1 MNASKY
7 LNSRLGQTLEKMK
20 VAYLSGKHLIFLVC
34 SETSF
39 VRELIASASIFP
51 CIKEEKKNNA
61 VVLPNVEF
69 TKDAYFISREVE
81 YLTTGTQPK
90 LFVYISDS
98 TANFAFKLKDE
109 MNMDI
114 PYASLMNYVNISNGL
129 LPVNKAC
136 KKLGERK
143 KIANLQQSMIWV
155 VVDSLPSIPV
165 ELEPYSEIITVPF
178 MGELE
183 FKEHVSLLISELDGM
198 ELTERVGGYRLIEDD
213 TYLTTLFNRMRGLN
227 ATQVETLL
235 RKNRI
240 LLGKLYFNPDKET
253 EALDKLLTNIR
264 KESEHIIS
272 SSAAL
277 KLMEAEDNAP
287 AGWGNVAK
295 WIAEH
300 KKMVSNPED
309 FKRYSQKPLG
319 GTLVAGVPGSGKSM
333 MAKYIAHEFRL
344 PLIRM
349 DLGDVLGKYVGDSE
363 KNMNKALS
371 LIEALSPCVL
381 WIDEMEKAFAGSSGE
396 SHETTKRA
404 LGKFLT
410 WMQEKGDKG
419 LSCFVFA
426 TANDISAMPPEMFR
440 SGRFDAKF
448 YTFLPSA
455 KECAEIFASHIK
467 GQCKAHKSMVQVENA
482 KPLFEPSAIENPTHY
497 EEMMLRIME
506 SKLCISD
513 ELSEKDERVSRKNK
527 FFTGADIEQLI
538 VKAKTKYLNKYGM
551 VASFE
556 SDKFEECL
564 MEALTE
570 LRTYGETNLEDV
582 AFCYSLLA
590 TNNFTAVS
598 DSVIVPFD
606 GYNELAMYVKGGE
619 KKPKLYV
626 LDDEDKHIEN
636 LNQYDKQLYLT
647 VRNTLNLLSDV
658 IIEKKRRR

>member
-1 MNASKY
+1 MNVSKY
-7 LNSRLGQTLEKMK
+7 LKSRLGQTLEKMK
-20 VAYLSGKHLIFLVC
+20 VAYLSGKHLIFLV
-34 SETSF
+34 SNETSF
-39 VRELIASASIFP
+39 VRELIESASILP
-51 CIKEEKKNNA
+51 CIKEKKENGA
-61 VVLPNVEF
+61 IVVYSNVEF
-69 TKDAYFISREVE
+69 TKDAYFIVREVGN
-81 YLTTGTQPK
+81 LTTSEQPK
-90 LFVYISDS
+90 LFVYFSDNTKS
-98 TANFAFKLKDE
+98 DQNRLG
-109 MNMDI
+109 MDI
-114 PYASLMNYVNISNGL
+114 PYASLMNYVNICNGL
-129 LPVNKAC
+129 LPVNKEC
-136 KKLGERK
+136 KLGIRK
-143 KIANLQQSMIWV
+143 RIANLQQSMIWV

-183 FKEHVSLLISELDGM
+183 FKEYVSSLISEQDGL

-227 ATQVETLL
+227 ATQVEMVL
-235 RKNRI
+235 RKNKI

-253 EALDKLLTNIR
+253 EDMDKLLTNIR

-300 KKMVSNPED
+300 KKMVSSPED
-309 FKRYSQKPLG
+309 FKRYIQKPLG
-319 GTLVAGVPGSGKSM
+319 GALVAGVPGSGKSM

-467 GQCKAHKSMVQVENA
+467 GQCIAHKFMVHVENA
-482 KPLFEPSAIENPTHY
+482 KYLFEPSAIENPTHY
-497 EEMMLRIME
+497 EEMMLRILE
-506 SKLCISD
+506 SPLCIKD

-538 VKAKTKYLNKYGM
+538 VKAKTIYLNKYGM
-551 VASFE
+551 VASFQ
-556 SDKFEECL
+556 SNKFEECL
-564 MEALTE
+564 KRAFTDLK
-570 LRTYGETNLEDV
+570 TYGETNLEDV
-582 AFCYSLLA
+582 AFCFSLLA

-598 DSVIVPFD
+598 DSDIVPFE

-619 KKPKLYV
+619 KIPKLYV
-626 LDDEDKHIEN
+626 LDDEDEHIKN
-636 LNQYDKQLYLT
+636 LGKYDKQLYLT

-658 IIEKKRRR
+658 IIKKKRRR

>member
-1 MNASKY
+1 MNASNY
-7 LNSRLGQTLEKMK
+7 LKSRLGQTLEKMK
-20 VAYLSGKHLIFLVC
+20 VAYLSGKRLIFLVS

-39 VRELIASASIFP
+39 VRELIASASILP
-51 CIKEEKKNNA
+51 CIKE
-61 VVLPNVEF
+61 V
-69 TKDAYFISREVE
+69 TKDNDVSNSNVVFTQDADFIKREVGNQ
-81 YLTTGTQPK
+81 TTSERPK
-90 LFVYISDS
+90 LFVYFSDNTKS
-98 TANFAFKLKDE
+98 VQNRLG
-109 MNMDI
+109 MDI
-114 PYASLMNYVNISNGL
+114 PYTSLMNYVNICNGL
-129 LPVNKAC
+129 LTVNKEC
-136 KKLGERK
+136 KPAVRK
-143 KIANLQQSMIWV
+143 KIAYLQQSMIWV

-183 FKEHVSLLISELDGM
+183 FKEYVSSLISEQDGL
-198 ELTERVGGYRLIEDD
+198 ELTEQVSGDRLIEDD

-227 ATQVETLL
+227 ATQVETVL
-235 RKNRI
+235 RKNKI

-253 EALDKLLTNIR
+253 EDMDKLLTNIR

-287 AGWGNVAK
+287 AGWRNVAK

-300 KKMVSNPED
+300 KKMVSSPED
-309 FKRYSQKPLG
+309 FKRYIQKPLG
-319 GTLVAGVPGSGKSM
+319 GALVAGVPGSGKSM

-467 GQCKAHKSMVQVENA
+467 GQCDAHNSMVQVENA
-482 KPLFEPSAIENPTHY
+482 KPLFEPSAIGDPTHY
-497 EEMMLRIME
+497 KEMMLKILNE
-506 SKLCISD
+506 SCIKD

-538 VKAKTKYLNKYGM
+538 VKAKTIYLNEYGM
-551 VASFE
+551 VASFQ
-556 SDKFEECL
+556 SNKFEECL
-564 MEALTE
+564 KRALTE
-570 LRTYGETNLEDV
+570 LKTYGETNLEDV

-598 DSVIVPFD
+598 DSDIVPFE
-606 GYNELAMYVKGGE
+606 GYNELAMYVKGGG
-619 KKPKLYV
+619 KRPKLYV
-626 LDDEDKHIEN
+626 LDDEDEHMKN
-636 LNQYDKQLYLT
+636 LGKYDKQLYLT

>member
-7 LNSRLGQTLEKMK
+7 LKSRLGQTLEKMK
-20 VAYLSGKHLIFLVC
+20 VAYLSGKRFIFLVS

-39 VRELIASASIFP
+39 VRELIASASILP
-51 CIKEEKKNNA
+51 CKKEEKENDTI
-61 VVLPNVEF
+61 VVNSNVVF
-69 TKDAYFISREVE
+69 TKDAYFIDRKIGG
-81 YLTTGTQPK
+81 LTTSEQPK
-90 LFVYISDS
+90 LFVYFSDNTKS
-98 TANFAFKLKDE
+98 VQNRLG
-109 MNMDI
+109 MDI
-114 PYASLMNYVNISNGL
+114 PYTSLMNYVNICNGL

-155 VVDSLPSIPV
+155 VVDSLPSVPV

-183 FKEHVSLLISELDGM
+183 FKEYVSSLISEQDGL
-198 ELTERVGGYRLIEDD
+198 ELTERDGGYRQIEDD

-227 ATQVETLL
+227 ATQIETVL
-235 RKNRI
+235 RKNKI

-253 EALDKLLTNIR
+253 EDMDKLLTNIR

-287 AGWGNVAK
+287 AGWGDVAK

-309 FKRYSQKPLG
+309 FKRYIQKPLG
-319 GTLVAGVPGSGKSM
+319 GALIAGVPGSGKSL

-396 SHETTKRA
+396 SHETTKRT

-426 TANDISAMPPEMFR
+426 TANDVSAMPPEMFR

-467 GQCKAHKSMVQVENA
+467 GQCEAHKSMVQVENA
-482 KPLFEPSAIENPTHY
+482 KPLFEPSAMESPTHY
-497 EEMMLRIME
+497 EKMMLKILNE
-506 SKLCISD
+506 SCIKD

-538 VKAKTKYLNKYGM
+538 VKAKTIYLNKYGM
-551 VASFE
+551 VASFQ
-556 SDKFEECL
+556 SNKFEECL
-564 MEALTE
+564 KGALTE
-570 LRTYGETNLEDV
+570 LKTYGETNLEDV

-590 TNNFTAVS
+590 TKNFTAVS
-598 DSVIVPFD
+598 DSDIVPFE

-619 KKPKLYV
+619 EKTKLYV
-626 LDDEDKHIEN
+626 LDDEDEHMKN
-636 LNQYDKQLYLT
+636 LGKYDKQLYLT